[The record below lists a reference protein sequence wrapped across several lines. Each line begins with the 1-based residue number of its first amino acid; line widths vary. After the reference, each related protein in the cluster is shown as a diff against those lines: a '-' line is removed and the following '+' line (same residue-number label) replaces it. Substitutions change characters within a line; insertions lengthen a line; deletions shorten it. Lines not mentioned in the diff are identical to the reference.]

1 MVTINTNFGSFSV
14 VENKSINGVKVIRHD
29 DVSINI
35 PNVPYWDKDTITNK
49 IYEKKDVIMSL
60 PKVDTPTPSV
70 NTSNSEVKQDN
81 VVTLLE
87 KVNSELQNI
96 EDKKERGFVCSRIT
110 QVVNKLK
117 SIGY

>member
-1 MVTINTNFGSFSV
+1 MVTISTNFGTFSV
-14 VENKSINGVKVIRHD
+14 VENKNINGIKVVRPGY
-29 DVSINI
+29 VGLNI
-35 PNVPYWDKDTITNK
+35 PDVAYWDKDTITKK
-49 IYEKKDVIMSL
+49 IYEKKDTIMSL

-70 NTSNSEVKQDN
+70 NPSHSEVQQDN
-81 VVTLLE
+81 LVAILNQ
-87 KVNSELQNI
+87 VNSKLQNI

>member
-1 MVTINTNFGSFSV
+1 MVTISTNFGTFSV
-14 VENKSINGVKVIRHD
+14 VENKNINGIKVVRPGY
-29 DVSINI
+29 VGLNI
-35 PNVPYWDKDTITNK
+35 PDVAYWDKDTITKK
-49 IYEKKDVIMSL
+49 IYDKKDELMSL
-60 PKVDTPTPSV
+60 PKVGVPAPSADPA
-70 NTSNSEVKQDN
+70 TLEVKQDN

-87 KVNSELQNI
+87 KVNSKLQNI

>member
-29 DVSINI
+29 NVSINI
-35 PNVPYWDKDTITNK
+35 PNVPYWDKDTITKK
-49 IYEKKDVIMSL
+49 IYDKKDELMSL
-60 PKVDTPTPSV
+60 PKVGVPAPSA
-70 NTSNSEVKQDN
+70 NPATLEVKQDN

-96 EDKKERGFVCSRIT
+96 EDKKERSFVCSRIT